1 MSGDSSPI
9 KDRQIGDYLI
19 KGESIGTG
27 GFAKVFVGM
36 HIPTKERVA
45 IKIIDKEELFSEEI
59 NKKRLLLEISILK
72 KVRHKNIIKL
82 YEIMETPETL
92 YLVMEYCNTGELF
105 DYIVS
110 KDKLREKTA
119 CKFFQEI
126 IDALSYLHSQCII
139 HRDIKPENIL
149 LSKINRN
156 INCKLIDF
164 GISRTYEKDKLV
176 NTPCGT
182 ASYAPP
188 EMHNGVPY
196 NPILTDVWS
205 AGVLLF
211 SMVCGYLPFSEEDDY
226 ENIRNILKG
235 NYEIPEDELSPE
247 LVDLIKHLLDINPN
261 TRYNLEQIKQHPWYN
276 IIPPNS
282 RPGIIIGYH
291 RIPIDQKII
300 KQCETYGYNAEEVIE
315 SVKKNKYNKNSA
327 IYYILLK
334 KMEMK
339 EIESISDLYSEK
351 YLEYIN
357 DKNNILTE
365 EEINKFKEEMEENE
379 KKDDK
384 LRDLNDEFE
393 NVKDDNLEK
402 ISSDKSLEDIKN
414 KDLSSDKSLEDIK
427 NKDLYSENEEK
438 KDKKESLFF
447 SDDEQ
452 NDENKI
458 NNDNDNSNNEDDNN
472 NNDNEIEEISSKKSG
487 LSKNESNK
495 EINTSFL
502 EIENK
507 NELNFKDDSLIDID
521 NEINN
526 ANKNEENNKDIEVE
540 KNIEIKND
548 IIGENEDIYE
558 NIKENNDEE
567 KIEEKEEKRNDK
579 KKNNL
584 FKSCRITKNKSN
596 KNFKNDNSS
605 NKLNRYHSF
614 DLEYKINEMLN
625 LQETP
630 IEKNDELNVSFTIRL
645 TDTIKENI
653 LKMKNPKKKDN
664 MTNLK
669 ILKAIDELKNEK
681 VKNIQKKHSK
691 KVKFA
696 QKDNFLSKGNKK
708 EHTIIKNRNASV
720 HLDKNKNNKLE
731 DKITQNKNMH
741 SSIRKTNKEQKYLKY
756 KNNLKAEN
764 KMNKNNNINVINL
777 NDNKKPNNMRIS
789 KKIEPKEKE
798 NIKNNQIK
806 ENNNLKNKIP
816 KPNNINKKVENKSKY
831 AYSKSKTET
840 NNNITKRKNKSRN
853 NNNRYTINIKSRN
866 DKAEQNNKNY
876 NTNTINM
883 NSRNNR
889 RIKDNNNKKLNN
901 TFIIHKNK
909 NNEDENRRPLK
920 AIEDYILKNN
930 KKENKKPHNNNN
942 SINKYNT
949 YNRNTTNTSMN
960 KSINK
965 TNLIELRKNK
975 TKNNEINNPLKNRID
990 NLKMKKNERRKIN
1003 NSTEFRIKFGNTLI
1017 NKKTLDLSFDKTGK
1031 LKNKLTVPNTERKN
1045 RKEKIK
1051 IDKNNKYKGP
1061 LDTKNLIISDS
1072 IEYIQDKIINSLK
1085 LNKIKYWKL
1094 NSLKY
1099 SCCAKNMD
1107 KFFIEICF
1115 VSELD
1120 KYMDS
1125 IRKNIS
1131 YENMNDNKQC
1141 LFYIKIMLSK
1151 DNNGIPNGKLL
1162 EKVINDLK

>member
-315 SVKKNKYNKNSA
+315 RDKKNKYNKNSA

-402 ISSDKSLEDIKN
+402 ISSDKILEDIKN

-458 NNDNDNSNNEDDNN
+458 NNDNDNSNNQDNY

-540 KNIEIKND
+540 KNIDIKND

-567 KIEEKEEKRNDK
+567 KIEE
-579 KKNNL
+579 
-584 FKSCRITKNKSN
+584 
-596 KNFKNDNSS
+596 
-605 NKLNRYHSF
+605 
-614 DLEYKINEMLN
+614 
-625 LQETP
+625 
-630 IEKNDELNVSFTIRL
+630 
-645 TDTIKENI
+645 
-653 LKMKNPKKKDN
+653 
-664 MTNLK
+664 
-669 ILKAIDELKNEK
+669 
-681 VKNIQKKHSK
+681 
-691 KVKFA
+691 
-696 QKDNFLSKGNKK
+696 
-708 EHTIIKNRNASV
+708 
-720 HLDKNKNNKLE
+720 
-731 DKITQNKNMH
+731 
-741 SSIRKTNKEQKYLKY
+741 
-756 KNNLKAEN
+756 
-764 KMNKNNNINVINL
+764 
-777 NDNKKPNNMRIS
+777 
-789 KKIEPKEKE
+789 
-798 NIKNNQIK
+798 
-806 ENNNLKNKIP
+806 
-816 KPNNINKKVENKSKY
+816 
-831 AYSKSKTET
+831 
-840 NNNITKRKNKSRN
+840 
-853 NNNRYTINIKSRN
+853 
-866 DKAEQNNKNY
+866 
-876 NTNTINM
+876 
-883 NSRNNR
+883 
-889 RIKDNNNKKLNN
+889 
-901 TFIIHKNK
+901 
-909 NNEDENRRPLK
+909 
-920 AIEDYILKNN
+920 
-930 KKENKKPHNNNN
+930 
-942 SINKYNT
+942 
-949 YNRNTTNTSMN
+949 
-960 KSINK
+960 
-965 TNLIELRKNK
+965 
-975 TKNNEINNPLKNRID
+975 
-990 NLKMKKNERRKIN
+990 
-1003 NSTEFRIKFGNTLI
+1003 
-1017 NKKTLDLSFDKTGK
+1017 
-1031 LKNKLTVPNTERKN
+1031 
-1045 RKEKIK
+1045 
-1051 IDKNNKYKGP
+1051 
-1061 LDTKNLIISDS
+1061 
-1072 IEYIQDKIINSLK
+1072 
-1085 LNKIKYWKL
+1085 
-1094 NSLKY
+1094 
-1099 SCCAKNMD
+1099 
-1107 KFFIEICF
+1107 
-1115 VSELD
+1115 
-1120 KYMDS
+1120 
-1125 IRKNIS
+1125 
-1131 YENMNDNKQC
+1131 
-1141 LFYIKIMLSK
+1141 
-1151 DNNGIPNGKLL
+1151 
-1162 EKVINDLK
+1162 